1 MEIKLSKETVEAVIT
16 LITTDPYG
24 TAGLLVGQDL
34 VKLNV
39 PRTENDI
46 LEESQEKR
54 ADSRKD
60 EDGKSLDD

>member
-16 LITTDPYG
+16 LITQDPHG

-34 VKLNV
+34 VKLNGAE

-54 ADSRKD
+54 KDGRKD
-60 EDGKSLDD
+60 ED